1 MKIILSF
8 WAILVIAVKRII
20 SQKGLALASLVGL
33 VVSIALTTSIPV
45 YADAVYFRLFNE
57 NVSSNANNLNSP
69 GQPVSFALLYTFQS
83 DPFKVKRWSDIQP
96 VDKYLSEQA
105 GLTMKLPERLKVRYF
120 NSDTLALFPATETNF
135 GNTDTR
141 LGWFS
146 FSTMSDIEKHITIT
160 EGRLPKIAPSDAGQ
174 PVEVLISE
182 TLAARL
188 GLHAGEEYV
197 AFNRVTPPE
206 GGTPV
211 AVQIP
216 VRVAGIWR
224 VTNANEPYWFIQPTF
239 LDERFLVTEDIFS
252 QQVGGYLPGLVY
264 SSIWYL
270 LFDGT
275 NVHYSEAADLAG
287 RITSTDQQAVQLLPE
302 IRLVQ
307 SPLTAL
313 ENYRANSILLT
324 VQLYA
329 ISFPILGL
337 LLAFTSL
344 TAGLSV
350 EERRNEIAVLRS
362 RGALTLQVV
371 GIAAM
376 EGLILG
382 GAGLLLSLPVS
393 LLIARWIGYTRSFL
407 DFNSTTNLPVR
418 LTATSLEFGLVA
430 VGLALISMILPT
442 ISAARHTIT
451 TYKQE
456 RSRMLRKPWWQ
467 RAWLDVI
474 LFAVT
479 VYGAYLLRRQG
490 SVAVLGSRDPFENPL
505 LFLIPALCVFSL
517 SLFFLRVMPLLV
529 SGVAWLSAR
538 THSVGMLMATRQL
551 SRTPGF
557 YVTPLVLLLL
567 TLSLSAYTASL
578 ADTVDQ
584 SLYDKTYYAIGA
596 NVMFLDSGQAPIT
609 FSNFGVGGGQT
620 QAAATDTQEPT
631 GPEYYFLPIQDYLK
645 IPGVQKVARVG
656 RYKMSGTLSGTDI
669 NGVVLGVDRFEF
681 SQVTFWRPD
690 FSRQSL
696 GDLMNY
702 LGMFPDGVLIPEA
715 YLGQKG
721 LQAGDTL
728 PLSVIVYDQKV
739 DLNFKIVGGFRYF
752 PTWYPKDGPLVV
764 ANLDYLF
771 ENAGGEFPYEV
782 WMKTDPGLTI
792 NQLKVQS
799 GPNVG
804 GVDLSHAFVD
814 AAGPTIE
821 AEQLK
826 PQRQGL
832 FGVLSVGFF
841 SAALLTVLG
850 FLLYALFSF
859 RRRFIELGVLRAIGL
874 SYFQMVSYLAWEL
887 AFLILMG
894 MGVGTALGV
903 GVASWFIPFL
913 QLGYDE
919 ASRIP
924 PFIVQISWPAIFRIY
939 SLFGVLFVLALIVLV
954 ISLQRMKIFQAIK
967 LGETV

>member
-8 WAILVIAVKRII
+8 WATLVIAVKRII

-57 NVSSNANNLNSP
+57 NVSTNANNLNSP
-69 GQPVSFALLYTFQS
+69 GQPASFALLYTFQS
-83 DPFKVKRWSDIQP
+83 DPFKIKRWSDIQP

-120 NSDTLALFPATETNF
+120 NTDTLSLFPANETNF
-135 GNTDTR
+135 GNTDTL

-160 EGRLPKIAPSDAGQ
+160 EGRLPKLAIDAGQ

-182 TLAARL
+182 EMAARL

-197 AFNRVTPPE
+197 AFNRVTPPS

-224 VTNANEPYWFIQPTF
+224 VTNPNEPYWFIQPTF
-239 LDERFLVTEDIFS
+239 LDERFLVSEDIFS

-270 LFDGT
+270 LFDGS
-275 NVHYSEAADLAG
+275 NVHYSEAVDLSG
-287 RITSTDQQAVQLLPE
+287 RITSTNQQAVQLLPE

-313 ENYRANSILLT
+313 ENYRANSTLLT

-382 GAGLLLSLPVS
+382 GVGLLLSLPVS

-407 DFNSTTNLPVR
+407 DFNSATILPVR

-490 SVAVLGSRDPFENPL
+490 SVALLGSRDPFENPL

-578 ADTVDQ
+578 ADTVDR
-584 SLYDKTYYAIGA
+584 SLDDKTYYAVGGS
-596 NVMFLDSGQAPIT
+596 VKFLDSGQSLPT
-609 FSNFGVGGGQT
+609 FSNFGGGAQIPT
-620 QAAATDTQEPT
+620 PTTDTQEPT
-631 GPEYYFLPIQDYLK
+631 GPEYFFLPVQDYLK
-645 IPGVQKVARVG
+645 IPGVQEVARVG
-656 RYKMSGTLSGTDI
+656 RYKMSGTLGGTETE
-669 NGVVLGVDRFEF
+669 GVILGVDRFEF
-681 SQVTFWRPD
+681 SQAAFWRPD

-702 LGMFPDGVLIPEA
+702 LAMFPDGVLIPEA

-728 PLSVIVYDQKV
+728 PLSVIVYQQKV
-739 DLNFKIVGGFRYF
+739 DLNFKIVGGFKYF

-771 ENAGGEFPYEV
+771 ENVGGTFPYEV
-782 WMKTDPGLTI
+782 WMKTAPGLSI

-799 GPNVG
+799 SPNVG
-804 GVDLSHAFVD
+804 GVDLSKSFVD
-814 AAGPTIE
+814 AAGPIIE
-821 AEQLK
+821 TEQLK

-894 MGVGTALGV
+894 MGVGTVLGI

-939 SLFGVLFVLALIVLV
+939 SLFGALFVLALIVLV
-954 ISLQRMKIFQAIK
+954 VLLQRMKIFQAIK

>member
-1 MKIILSF
+1 MKIIFSI
-8 WAILVIAVKRII
+8 WATLVIAVKRIV

-33 VVSIALTTSIPV
+33 VVSIALTASIPV

-57 NVSSNANNLNSP
+57 NVSTSANNLNTP
-69 GQPVSFALLYTFQS
+69 GQPSSFALLYTFQS

-105 GLTMKLPERLKVRYF
+105 GMTMNLPERLKVRYF
-120 NSDTLALFPATETNF
+120 NTDTMALFPADETNF
-135 GNTDTR
+135 GNTDSM

-146 FSTMSDIEKHITIT
+146 FSTMSDIQKHITIT
-160 EGRLPKIAPSDAGQ
+160 EGRLPQIGSADAGQ

-182 TLAARL
+182 AMAAKL

-197 AFNRVTPPE
+197 AFNRVLPPT

-211 AVQIP
+211 AVQIK
-216 VRVAGIWR
+216 VLISGIWK
-224 VTNANEPYWFIQPTF
+224 VTNPKEAYWFIQPTF

-252 QQVGGYLPGLVY
+252 QQVGGHLPGLVY

-270 LFDGT
+270 LFDGSK
-275 NVHYSEAADLAG
+275 VHYSEAVNLSS
-287 RITSTDQQAVQLLPE
+287 RITSTNQQALQLLPE
-302 IRLVQ
+302 IRLAQ

-313 ENYRANSILLT
+313 QNYRANSTLLT

-382 GAGLLLSLPVS
+382 GVGLLLSLPVS
-393 LLIARWIGYTRSFL
+393 LLIAQWIGYTRSFL
-407 DFNSTTNLPVR
+407 DFSSTIVLPVR
-418 LTATSLEFGLVA
+418 LTETSFKFGLVA
-430 VGLALISMILPT
+430 VGLALVSMILPT
-442 ISAARHTIT
+442 ISAAQHTIT

-456 RSRMLRKPWWQ
+456 RSRMLRKPLWQ
-467 RAWLDVI
+467 RAYLDVI
-474 LFAVT
+474 LFGVT
-479 VYGAYLLRRQG
+479 VYGAYLLRQQG

-517 SLFFLRVMPLLV
+517 SLFFLRIMPLLISV
-529 SGVAWLSAR
+529 IAWFAAR
-538 THSVGMLMATRQL
+538 THSVGLLMATRQL

-557 YVTPLVLLLL
+557 YVTPLILLLL

-578 ADTVDQ
+578 AITVDK
-584 SLYDKTYYAIGA
+584 SLYDKTDYAVGGD
-596 NVMFLDSGQAPIT
+596 VKFLDSGQSMPS
-609 FSNFGVGGGQT
+609 FSGFGGGQS
-620 QAAATDTQEPT
+620 QSAASETPA
-631 GPEYYFLPIQDYLK
+631 GPEFFFLPTQDYLK

-656 RYKMSGTLSGTDI
+656 RYKMNGTFSGADKSGVI
-669 NGVVLGVDRFEF
+669 LGVDRFDF
-681 SQVTFWRPD
+681 SQVAFWRPD
-690 FSRQSL
+690 FSGQSL

-702 LGMFPDGVLIPEA
+702 LSMFPDGVLIPEA

-721 LQAGDTL
+721 LRAGDTL
-728 PLSVIVYDQKV
+728 PLSLVIYDQKV
-739 DLNFKIVGGFRYF
+739 DLNFKIVGGFKYF
-752 PTWYPKDGPLVV
+752 PTWYPKDGLMVV

-771 ENAGGEFPYEV
+771 ENAGGTYPYEV
-782 WMKTDPGLTI
+782 WMKTVPGLTVDK
-792 NQLKVQS
+792 LKVEGS
-799 GPNVG
+799 KDVG
-804 GVDLSHAFVD
+804 RVDLNNAYVD
-814 AAGPTIE
+814 VAGPMIE
-821 AEQLK
+821 AEQVK

-887 AFLILMG
+887 AFLIMMG
-894 MGVGTALGV
+894 MGMGTLLGI

-924 PFIVQISWPAIFRIY
+924 PFVVQISWSAIFRIY

-954 ISLQRMKIFQAIK
+954 VLLQRMKIFQAIK